1 MIDHTSQLRIVLS
14 QLRRNRRDETAWEI
28 LFSCVWPIV
37 LATSYRALRGQLE
50 PAKDIAQETLHRV
63 VRYCDFEDFRDP
75 NDFMAY
81 VRAICRNVA
90 SGAIRQIGQGGQNAT
105 LEELDFVL
113 SSRGR
118 SETPEQVFR
127 ARELNDALIEALDP
141 QNKQLF
147 DLLVEGHSL
156 DQMAEKLGLTYVNV
170 GVRVHRLRRI
180 LRKYMKTH
188 KLR

>member
-1 MIDHTSQLRIVLS
+1 
-14 QLRRNRRDETAWEI
+14 
-28 LFSCVWPIV
+28 
-37 LATSYRALRGQLE
+37 
-50 PAKDIAQETLHRV
+50 
-63 VRYCDFEDFRDP
+63 
-75 NDFMAY
+75 MAY

-156 DQMAEKLGLTYVNV
+156 DQMAEKLGLTYVYV
-170 GVRVHRLRRI
+170 GVWVHRLRRI